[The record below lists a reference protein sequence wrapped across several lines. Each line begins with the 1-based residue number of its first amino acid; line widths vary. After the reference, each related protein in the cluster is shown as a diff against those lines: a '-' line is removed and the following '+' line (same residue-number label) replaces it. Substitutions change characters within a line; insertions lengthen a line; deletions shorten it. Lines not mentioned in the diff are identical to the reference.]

1 MANTLKTLV
10 DYDAK
15 SDSLALSS
23 PQKYSSRSVE
33 LGDIIIDFDAKNA
46 VVGIELL
53 NASALLKT
61 LTRQEVSKSM
71 LEQIKSAS
79 FVQKTVGSTIVV
91 TFEIHLQTKTH
102 YQFRPRKVRVIPN
115 IHTDQSTHA
124 TYSSLPYLKFLYSDY

>member
-91 TFEIHLQTKTH
+91 TFEIHLQTKTLANAIAV
-102 YQFRPRKVRVIPN
+102 PL
-115 IHTDQSTHA
+115 HA
-124 TYSSLPYLKFLYSDY
+124 ELAS